1 MSANLHF
8 NLRML
13 SYLVALD
20 EHRHFGRA
28 ADACFVTQPTLS
40 TQIKK
45 LEEQL
50 GVTLVERHNKGIQ
63 LTQTGEAIAA
73 RARDLLREARSISDL
88 AEAHQ
93 DPQAGRLRVGLIP
106 TLAPYLL
113 PHAAPCLSE
122 HFQRLKCLYLEVQ
135 TDPLMQSIRQGDID
149 LGILALPLD
158 LNGCESQNLFDEPFR
173 LAVDPSHPLAD
184 RDFATHD
191 DLAGEHFLLLEDGH
205 CLRDQALEVC
215 TMAGNVNEDEFR
227 ATSLETLRQ
236 MVAGGAGVTLLPELA
251 IIDRDTRQTR
261 LVTLPFKS
269 PAPVRTVVGVWRA
282 SHPRDALIRSVCET
296 ISGCIPHLSQHSG
309 DG

>member
-1 MSANLHF
+1 MSTNLHF

-13 SYLVALD
+13 GYLVALD

-63 LTQTGEAIAA
+63 LTATGEAIAA

-93 DPQAGRLRVGLIP
+93 DPQAGRLKIGLIP

-113 PHAAPCLSE
+113 PHAAPCLAE
-122 HFQRLKCLYLEVQ
+122 TFERLKCLYVEVQ

-149 LGILALPLD
+149 IGILALPLD
-158 LNGCESQNLFDEPFR
+158 VNGCESQQLFVEPFR
-173 LAVDPSHPLAD
+173 LAVDRGHALAKKK
-184 RDFATHD
+184 FVTHD
-191 DLAGEHFLLLEDGH
+191 DLEGEHFLLLEDGH

-215 TMAGNVNEDEFR
+215 TMAGTVNEDEFR

-251 IIDRDTRQTR
+251 IRENDSLHTR
-261 LVTLPFKS
+261 LVTLPFEA
-269 PAPVRTVVGVWRA
+269 PAPTRTVIGVWRK
-282 SHPRDALIRSVCET
+282 SHPRDALIRKICET
-296 ISGCIPHLSQHSG
+296 IAGCVPAMG
-309 DG
+309 